1 MKTPLSQYVREHRND
16 LFACGAIALVVLLFY
31 GRALF
36 YAGDAFDDQFYAAL
50 FRDGT
55 SPDTLLRQLQA
66 PVLNLH
72 SPLVTFSF
80 WIDAL
85 IFGPQNAV
93 MAAHGGNVLYFFLSA
108 VGLYAIFRSLRL
120 PGGEGEY
127 GRTLPLF
134 WCLAGTLLWCCQP
147 QKVESVVWLSER
159 KDVLLACCAWWAGF
173 LFIRGFRARRFSWGA
188 FVLFGLSF
196 GVKPMLVLFPL
207 LLALWIFIE
216 TKRKHDLSL
225 YKGLIP
231 YGVVSLV
238 VVVSNLCAMGNSN
251 LPKNFSLADRLFV
264 FPWCLSNY
272 AVTALLPIG
281 YGPFHPHFPG
291 EGWGFFYG
299 ASLLLIL
306 WLAAVLKFP
315 EKREILLW
323 GIGSAAA
330 AFLLLLGPAAGIVR
344 IGNADWA
351 DRYNLLASFPV
362 VLAVTAFCSA
372 GAKSRK
378 RAVKIGSAVCFAA
391 LFLWSA
397 VACFAYVPVW
407 RNAEAVFARAL
418 SGKKVNYRIIFGASC
433 QALVAGDAAKYE
445 ELVKRLPA
453 PEELFD
459 ADRITVEIFHQAM
472 AAAWTFKRGDAARG
486 CALVCRLLDNPC
498 WSQIC
503 YITDGFPQML
513 LGDAAEY
520 CLNRKENLKAAEILE
535 KLALCYRGDMEE
547 FFYRGNAALLRNEP
561 VKALPLLEE
570 AQRKTPNDTVVKRQV
585 EEARRRIG
593 EIRRL

>member
-1 MKTPLSQYVREHRND
+1 MKFFREHKHD
-16 LFACGAIALVVLLFY
+16 LGACGVIVLAVLIFY

-36 YAGDAFDDQFYAAL
+36 YEGDVFDDQFYAAL

-55 SPDTLLRQLQA
+55 SLDTLLRQLQA

-80 WIDAL
+80 WIEAL

-93 MAAHGGNVLYFFLSA
+93 TAAHGGNIFYFLLSA
-108 VGLYAIFRSLRL
+108 VGLYGLFRSLRL
-120 PGGEGEY
+120 PGGEGDS
-127 GRTLPLF
+127 GRTLPIL
-134 WCLAGTLLWCCQP
+134 WCLCGTLLWCCQP

-159 KDVLLACCAWWAGF
+159 KDVLLACCAWWSGF
-173 LFIRGFRARRFSWGA
+173 LFIRGFRAYRFSWGA
-188 FVLFGLSF
+188 FVLFCLSF
-196 GVKPMLVLFPL
+196 AIKPMLVLFPL
-207 LLALWIFIE
+207 LLALWIFLE
-216 TKRKHDLSL
+216 TKRKRDLSL
-225 YKGLIP
+225 YKSLIP
-231 YGVVSLV
+231 YGIVSFAVL
-238 VVVSNLCAMGNSN
+238 VSNLSAMGNS
-251 LPKNFSLADRLFV
+251 PIPRNFSLADRLFV
-264 FPWCLSNY
+264 FPWCLGNY
-272 AVTALLPIG
+272 AVTALLPVG

-299 ASLLLIL
+299 ASLLLLL
-306 WLAAVLKFP
+306 WLAAVLRFP
-315 EKREILLW
+315 GKREALLW
-323 GIGSAAA
+323 GGGGAVAG
-330 AFLLLLGPAAGIVR
+330 FLLLLGPAAGIVR

-351 DRYNLLASFPV
+351 DRYNLLASFPA

-372 GAKSRK
+372 GAESRK

-397 VACFAYVPVW
+397 IACFAYVPVW
-407 RNAEAVFARAL
+407 RNAEAVFTRAL
-418 SGKKVNYRIIFGASC
+418 SGKKVNYRIIFGACC

-486 CALVCRLLDNPC
+486 CALVCRLLDDPW

-535 KLALCYRGDMEE
+535 KLALCYQGDMEE
-547 FFYRGNAALLRNEP
+547 FFYKGNAALLRSENS
-561 VKALPLLEE
+561 KALLLLEE
-570 AQRKTPNDTVVKRQV
+570 AHRKAPKDTVVKAQLD
-585 EEARRRIG
+585 EARRRVM
-593 EIRRL
+593 EIKR